1 MRTKDLPELILD
13 ARDGDRGAFDEIV
26 RRTYADTFSLAHRL
40 TGNAEDAGDVAQETY
55 IRAFRYLQR
64 FRGDA
69 QFSTW
74 LYRITTNCASTHL
87 GRMRRHR
94 HDELRADSP
103 VADDNPEFDPALRAD
118 ASAMR
123 DEVQRALRRLPERL
137 RAVVVLRDVHDLS
150 HNAIATEL
158 GITETAAKVRL
169 HRARVR
175 LRELVLD
182 RRTDSDSTDAGTTA
196 EVRKS
201 AKASAPIIG
210 PISAATTSGT
220 KTKVGKRT
228 GKKVAGAASATKKR
242 PAARK
247 STAKKSAAKLRAA
260 TKAPVVAPPVSAITI
275 ADSLEPAAD
284 LPRAV

>member
-1 MRTKDLPELILD
+1 MGPQAHDAQRDALAELANPQVETARRSLGRLSGSTLSALAVSRSRYAEEVRSVVRTKDLPELVLD
-13 ARDGDRGAFDEIV
+13 ARDGDPGAFDEIV

-123 DEVQRALRRLPERL
+123 DEVQKALRRLPERL

-182 RRTDSDSTDAGTTA
+182 RLTDADGTDAGR
-196 EVRKS
+196 E
-201 AKASAPIIG
+201 
-210 PISAATTSGT
+210 
-220 KTKVGKRT
+220 
-228 GKKVAGAASATKKR
+228 
-242 PAARK
+242 
-247 STAKKSAAKLRAA
+247 
-260 TKAPVVAPPVSAITI
+260 
-275 ADSLEPAAD
+275 
-284 LPRAV
+284 